1 MPPLRRPAGLAKPR
15 RSGAAANQEI
25 VWLFDLDNTLHDCSR
40 HIFQVID
47 STMSK
52 VMMDWLKLD
61 RPEADRLRLN
71 YWVRYGATA
80 IGLEEHHGINADAFL
95 EASHDFDVS
104 PLVHAERGI
113 ANKLAQ
119 LPGRKILLTNAPE
132 RYARDVLKSLGIL
145 HHFELLWSINH
156 MRLQGRIRC
165 KPSVAMLRQ
174 LLARLRVPAHQ
185 VVLVD
190 DTMANLR
197 SARAVGMRTV
207 LSHHPSTPHNA
218 RHYGRD
224 LYIDLR
230 LNRVGELLSRRH
242 RELATGRQAGASIPS
257 KQGRGRSASSATA
270 W

>member
-1 MPPLRRPAGLAKPR
+1 MPPLRHRAGMAGPR
-15 RSGAAANQEI
+15 RLRPSADQEL

-47 STMSK
+47 STMSA
-52 VMMDWLKLD
+52 VMMEWLNLD
-61 RPEADRLRLN
+61 RPEADRIRLD
-71 YWVRYGATA
+71 YWARYGATA
-80 IGLEEHHGINADAFL
+80 IGLEKHHGIKADAFL
-95 EASHDFDVS
+95 EASHDFEVA

-113 ANKLAQ
+113 ARKLAA

-132 RYARDVLKSLGIL
+132 RYARDVLQSLGIL
-145 HHFELLWSINH
+145 HHFEMLWSINH

-218 RHYGRD
+218 RQHGRD

-242 RELATGRQAGASIPS
+242 QELPAGATAGVHTRS
-257 KQGRGRSASSATA
+257 KPGRGHSAKFATA